1 MNQKNRTKH
10 RNHRSRVRQAQLPTE
25 DIRRP
30 RNGDWSRMEAR
41 ARAALTAANRKHGL
55 A

>member
-10 RNHRSRVRQAQLPTE
+10 RNRVRQAQLPTE

>member
-1 MNQKNRTKH
+1 MNRKQRPKH
-10 RNHRSRVRQAQLPTE
+10 RNRVQQAQLPTE

-30 RNGDWSRMEAR
+30 RGGDWSRMEAR
-41 ARAALTAANRKHGL
+41 ARAAMASARRKDGL

>member
-1 MNQKNRTKH
+1 MNQKNRTK
-10 RNHRSRVRQAQLPTE
+10 HRSRVRQAQLPTE